1 MKTEAKKKKR
11 ANKRRSSFGIRA
23 YIAGYMLLLLIIV
36 LLVIAVFQ
44 SVFLGFVYE
53 NVREQDM
60 EAAANKV
67 AQSINDSTIEDIVY
81 EEATDR
87 LISILVYRI
96 DEDRAVKILEENAA
110 AGGGG
115 QSFFISPK
123 HMAELYVR
131 AKEEGGVYRARVTL
145 GGNEVEQSFL
155 EKLFPEVM
163 GNADSLVTAE
173 TINMVHIQ
181 LCEDASGNQ
190 YMLLLN
196 TALAPLAPTI
206 NTLQRQFFYI
216 FFILIGLVL
225 ILMIP
230 LSKRISRPIVHMNE
244 AAKQLAAGNYDAD
257 FVEENGYRET
267 RELAESLNHAAQEL
281 SMSDRLQKELIANIS
296 HDLRT
301 PLTMIRGYSEAMR
314 DIPGENTPEN
324 LQVLIDE
331 TEHLSEL
338 VSDLLDLSKIRS
350 GVRNPVMEFFDL
362 TGAVREVMARYE
374 AFTKG
379 QGYRIQLEVDES
391 VPVFAD
397 RSMILQVVYNLINNA
412 INYTGSDLTV
422 TVRQTVTDGVVR
434 LSVTDSGE
442 GIPEEQLP
450 MIWERY
456 YKVNQVHRSARIGS
470 GLGLSI
476 AKGVLDAHNARYG
489 VESVIG
495 KGSTFWFELPVSEPP
510 EQAFVEAM
518 ERN

>member
-1 MKTEAKKKKR
+1 MKRSAARKR
-11 ANKRRSSFGIRA
+11 RLDKLRSSFGIRA
-23 YIAGYMLLLLIIV
+23 YIAGYMFLLLAIV

-44 SVFLGFVYE
+44 SFFLGVVYE
-53 NVREQDM
+53 KVREHDM
-60 EAAANKV
+60 EAAANRV
-67 AQSINDSTIEDIVY
+67 ADSINSTNLSDVVY
-81 EEATDR
+81 EEATER

-115 QSFFISPK
+115 QSIFISPK
-123 HMAELYVR
+123 HMAELYLR
-131 AKEEGGVYRARVTL
+131 AKEEGGIYRSQVTL
-145 GGNEVEQSFL
+145 GGDEVEQSFL
-155 EKLFPEVM
+155 QKLFPEVV
-163 GNADSLVTAE
+163 GSADSFVTAE
-173 TINMVHIQ
+173 MLNMVHVR
-181 LCEDASGNQ
+181 LCEDVGGNQ
-190 YMLLLN
+190 YMILIN
-196 TALAPLAPTI
+196 TALAPLSPTV
-206 NTLQRQFFYI
+206 NTLQRQFIHI
-216 FFILIGLVL
+216 FFILVGLVL
-225 ILMIP
+225 ILVFP
-230 LSKRISRPIVHMNE
+230 LSKRISRPIIHMNE
-244 AAKQLAAGNYDAD
+244 AAKQLATGNYEAD
-257 FVEENGYRET
+257 FIEENGYRET

-281 SMSDRLQKELIANIS
+281 SRADQLQKDLIANIS

-338 VSDLLDLSKIRS
+338 VNDLLDLSKIQS

-362 TGAVREVMARYE
+362 TGAVREVMSRYE

-379 QGYRIQLEVDES
+379 KGYRIRLEAERG

-412 INYTGSDLTV
+412 INYTGDDLTV
-422 TVRQTVTDGVVR
+422 TVVQTVTNGTVR

-450 MIWERY
+450 LIWDRY
-456 YKVNQVHRSARIGS
+456 YKVDRVHRSARVGS

-476 AKGVLDAHNARYG
+476 AKGVLEAHNAHYG
-489 VESVIG
+489 VESTLG
-495 KGSTFWFELPVSEPP
+495 KGSTFWFELPISEPP
-510 EQAFVEAM
+510 AHIASGSDQ
-518 ERN
+518 